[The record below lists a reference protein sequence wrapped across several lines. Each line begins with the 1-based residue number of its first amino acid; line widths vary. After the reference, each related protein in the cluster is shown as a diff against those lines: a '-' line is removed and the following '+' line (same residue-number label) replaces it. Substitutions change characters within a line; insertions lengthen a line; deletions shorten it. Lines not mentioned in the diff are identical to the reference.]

1 MYYIKRITMSGPK
14 VETSSVDLDKGV
26 NILYGASNTGK
37 SYIAECIDYMM
48 GNEDHRIDD
57 NKGYD
62 TIRMELDVDG
72 RSLTMV
78 RKLGETKIQVFSNV
92 AGIESGE
99 YTLAGNNRICHVWLR
114 LMGITES
121 HRINKSAHFQREE
134 LNNRAFDHAFVI
146 REKNIYSHESIL
158 MPGQF
163 SRFPVAKSA
172 LLFLMTG
179 NDYDDG
185 VEYEK
190 PEIHDAKKKAVIEF
204 ADSQILALQGQ
215 EEELK
220 RDIPD
225 VPPSVLK
232 ERISTLLSEIDHT
245 ESEISDI
252 IQKNKEIGNQIYH
265 LDEEIAEKKV
275 LQNRYKLLQS
285 QYSSDLKRL
294 TFMVEGE
301 IRKKEFIEE
310 APRECPFCGNH
321 LSEEKTD
328 SCIEAATAEIEK
340 LEPKMADLKSVQ
352 KSLKNELE
360 KIISERDRLKALMDE
375 LEEQVQQELQPKV
388 DELRTTMAD
397 YAVALANHSSLST
410 LGRAQSTIRENLT
423 EYKSKAEPPKFS
435 IKEYFDQEF
444 MERFQKILDDLLVAC
459 KFDGFREAVFDLN
472 TFDVVINGT
481 RKKSQ
486 GQGYRAFI
494 NVIVSMAM
502 QEYLRKYGVY
512 RPNIF
517 VMDSPILSLKEDVD
531 ASELASDSMKSS
543 LFKYFI
549 NHPCAEQIIIIE
561 NEVPELDY
569 AGVNMRKFSKGN
581 GFWKTDPTTYQG

>member
-1 MYYIKRITMSGPK
+1 M
-14 VETSSVDLDKGV
+14 L
-26 NILYGASNTGK
+26 
-37 SYIAECIDYMM
+37 
-48 GNEDHRIDD
+48 
-57 NKGYD
+57 
-62 TIRMELDVDG
+62 
-72 RSLTMV
+72 
-78 RKLGETKIQVFSNV
+78 
-92 AGIESGE
+92 
-99 YTLAGNNRICHVWLR
+99 
-114 LMGITES
+114 
-121 HRINKSAHFQREE
+121 
-134 LNNRAFDHAFVI
+134 
-146 REKNIYSHESIL
+146 
-158 MPGQF
+158 
-163 SRFPVAKSA
+163 
-172 LLFLMTG
+172 
-179 NDYDDG
+179 
-185 VEYEK
+185 
-190 PEIHDAKKKAVIEF
+190 
-204 ADSQILALQGQ
+204 
-215 EEELK
+215 
-220 RDIPD
+220 
-225 VPPSVLK
+225 
-232 ERISTLLSEIDHT
+232 LLSELDHT

-265 LDEEIAEKKV
+265 LDEEIAEKEV
-275 LQNRYKLLQS
+275 LQNRYKSLQS

-301 IRKKEFIEE
+301 IRKKDFVSE

-321 LSEEKTD
+321 LSEDKTD

-352 KSLKNELE
+352 KSLKNELD
-360 KIISERDRLKALMDE
+360 KITAERDRLKALMDE

-397 YAVALANHSSLST
+397 YAVALANHSSLSA
-410 LGRAQSTIRENLT
+410 LGRAQTTIRENLT
-423 EYKSKAEPPKFS
+423 EYKSKAEPPKFT

-444 MERFQKILDDLLVAC
+444 MERFQTILDNLLIAC
-459 KFDGFREAVFDLN
+459 KFDGFREAYFDLN

-502 QEYLRKYGVY
+502 QEYLREYGVY

-549 NHPCAEQIIIIE
+549 SHPCAEQIIIIE
-561 NEVPELDY
+561 NEVPNLDY
-569 AGVNMRKFSKGN
+569 AGVNMRRFSKGN

>member
-72 RSLTMV
+72 DTLTMV

-92 AGIESGE
+92 VGIESGE
-99 YTLAGNNRICHVWLR
+99 YTLGGNNRICHVWLR
-114 LMGITES
+114 LMGITEI
-121 HRINKSAHFQREE
+121 HNINKSAHCQREE

-158 MPGQF
+158 MPGQY
-163 SRFPVAKSA
+163 SRFPVAKAA

-190 PEIHDAKKKAVIEF
+190 PEIYDAKKKAVIEF

-225 VPPSVLK
+225 VPPAVLK

-275 LQNRYKLLQS
+275 LQNRYKSLQS

-301 IRKKEFIEE
+301 IRKRDFVAE

-360 KIISERDRLKALMDE
+360 KITGERDRLKALMDE

-435 IKEYFDQEF
+435 IKE
-444 MERFQKILDDLLVAC
+444 
-459 KFDGFREAVFDLN
+459 
-472 TFDVVINGT
+472 
-481 RKKSQ
+481 
-486 GQGYRAFI
+486 
-494 NVIVSMAM
+494 
-502 QEYLRKYGVY
+502 
-512 RPNIF
+512 
-517 VMDSPILSLKEDVD
+517 
-531 ASELASDSMKSS
+531 
-543 LFKYFI
+543 
-549 NHPCAEQIIIIE
+549 
-561 NEVPELDY
+561 
-569 AGVNMRKFSKGN
+569 
-581 GFWKTDPTTYQG
+581 

>member
-1 MYYIKRITMSGPK
+1 MYYIKRITMTGPK
-14 VETSSVDLDKGV
+14 VESSSVDLDKGV

-48 GNEDHRIDD
+48 GNENHRIDD

-72 RSLTMV
+72 DSLTMV

-92 AGIESGE
+92 NGIQSGE

-114 LMGITES
+114 LMGITET

-134 LNNRAFDHAFVI
+134 LSNRAFDHAFVI

-158 MPGQF
+158 LPSQYP
-163 SRFPVAKSA
+163 RVPVAKAS

-220 RDIPD
+220 RDIPN
-225 VPPSVLK
+225 VPPDVLK
-232 ERISTLLSEIDHT
+232 ERISTLLSEIDYT

-275 LQNRYKLLQS
+275 LQNRYKSLQS

-301 IRKKEFIEE
+301 IRKKDFVTE

-321 LSEEKTD
+321 LSEDKTD
-328 SCIEAATAEIEK
+328 SCIDAATAEIEK

-360 KIISERDRLKALMDE
+360 QITSERDRLKTVMDE
-375 LEEQVQQELQPKV
+375 LEEQVQRELQPKV

-397 YAVALANHSSLST
+397 YAVALANHSSLSP

-423 EYKSKAEPPKFS
+423 EYKAKAEPPKFS

-444 MERFQKILDDLLVAC
+444 MERFQTILDNLLVSC
-459 KFDGFREAVFDLN
+459 KFDGFREAFFDLS

-481 RKKSQ
+481 KKKSQ

-502 QEYLRKYGVY
+502 QEYLREYGVY

-531 ASELASDSMKSS
+531 TSELASDNMKSS

-549 NHPCAEQIIIIE
+549 KHPCAEQIIIIE
-561 NEVPELDY
+561 NEVPQLDY